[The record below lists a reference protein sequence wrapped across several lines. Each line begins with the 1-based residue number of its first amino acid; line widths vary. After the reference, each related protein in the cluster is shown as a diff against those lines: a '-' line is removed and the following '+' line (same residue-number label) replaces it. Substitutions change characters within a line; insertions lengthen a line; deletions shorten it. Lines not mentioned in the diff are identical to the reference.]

1 MSDND
6 EIQKSV
12 IRKAV
17 EISPIPNFVYE
28 KPLVSIDENGE
39 PQVIYRANG
48 NKIPIKKLPLLY
60 VGGYDDKD
68 NLISYQPLD
77 MVNEFLLSKAI
88 DDGVL
93 ELGTD
98 AQGLAHYFSFVL
110 DKQAEWDAEYDQ
122 EDFDPLYD
130 DPRPEWSAFPRNKQE
145 RLTYQYRDGIKQLA
159 IDGVLAKTTARQ
171 YMSSVV
177 GFYKHCL
184 RQGIRFNNPPFQFE
198 TVNIHYEASASSM
211 KAYQRKQVHTT
222 DMRIKFAKSSR
233 SGGTNLSNLRRD
245 LKPFTNNEWKI
256 LQTILMKSRRVVRHG
271 DNNKLHSLPIEF
283 CLHPM
288 ICRNTGLRR
297 EEAASLH
304 LGQIVNPETMIQG
317 GKEVFKKPVMD
328 LGVGDKY
335 QSLTK
340 TAEGFAEKNKS
351 RITIIPATL
360 MKMLYDYS
368 QSDRYQKRFEKFK
381 AWCKEQAESGNTH
394 YFEGDDA
401 INPELEYLFITQ
413 SGKPMFTR
421 LQDFTGRWVE
431 IRNTANLTQGLD
443 QPIVGS
449 LHNLRSTFAVNIFR
463 HLINK
468 KNEYGNPSITPDE
481 ALDRVSALLG
491 HEDRATTMEYLKIA
505 QDMPSADEIYEDVL
519 GYIGAFDDLEVAL

>member
-1 MSDND
+1 MRFGMSDND

-297 EEAASLH
+297 E
-304 LGQIVNPETMIQG
+304 
-317 GKEVFKKPVMD
+317 
-328 LGVGDKY
+328 
-335 QSLTK
+335 
-340 TAEGFAEKNKS
+340 
-351 RITIIPATL
+351 
-360 MKMLYDYS
+360 
-368 QSDRYQKRFEKFK
+368 
-381 AWCKEQAESGNTH
+381 
-394 YFEGDDA
+394 
-401 INPELEYLFITQ
+401 
-413 SGKPMFTR
+413 
-421 LQDFTGRWVE
+421 
-431 IRNTANLTQGLD
+431 
-443 QPIVGS
+443 
-449 LHNLRSTFAVNIFR
+449 
-463 HLINK
+463 
-468 KNEYGNPSITPDE
+468 
-481 ALDRVSALLG
+481 
-491 HEDRATTMEYLKIA
+491 
-505 QDMPSADEIYEDVL
+505 
-519 GYIGAFDDLEVAL
+519 

>member
-1 MSDND
+1 MRLGLGTSYQ
-6 EIQKSV
+6 I
-12 IRKAV
+12 
-17 EISPIPNFVYE
+17 EISSIPNFVYE
-28 KPLVSIDENGE
+28 KPLVSVNENDECH
-39 PQVIYRANG
+39 ITYRLNG

-60 VGGYDDKD
+60 IAGYDEKD

-98 AQGLAHYFSFVL
+98 AQGIAHYFSFVL
-110 DKQAEWDAEYDQ
+110 DKQAEWDAEYD
-122 EDFDPLYD
+122 EGNFDPIYD
-130 DPRPEWSAFPRNKQE
+130 DPRPEWNVFPRNKQK

-159 IDGVLAKTTARQ
+159 IKGILAKTTVRQ

-177 GFYKHCL
+177 SFYKHCL
-184 RQGIRFNNPPFQFE
+184 RQGISFNHPPFQFE
-198 TVNIHYEASASSM
+198 IVNIQLEASAASM
-211 KAYQRKQVHTT
+211 KAYQSKQVHTT
-222 DMRIKFAKSSR
+222 DMRIKFSKSSR
-233 SGGTNLSNLRRD
+233 SGGTALTNLRRD
-245 LKPFTNNEWKI
+245 LKPFTNNEWNILQKI
-256 LQTILMKSRRVVRHG
+256 LMRSRRVVRHG

-304 LGQIVNPETMIQG
+304 LGQIVNPETMIQD

-335 QSLTK
+335 LSLTK
-340 TAEGFAEKNKS
+340 TAEGFAERNKS
-351 RITIIPATL
+351 RVTIIPAAL
-360 MKMLYDYS
+360 MKILYDYS
-368 QSDRYQKRFEKFK
+368 QSDRYQKRLKKFK
-381 AWCKEQAESGNTH
+381 AWCKEQAKADNMH
-394 YFEGDDA
+394 FFEGDDA
-401 INPELEYLFITQ
+401 INPQLEYLFITQ
-413 SGKPMFTR
+413 SGKPMFIR

-431 IRNTANLTQGLD
+431 IRNTANLTQGLEH
-443 QPIVGS
+443 PIVGS

-463 HLINK
+463 HLLSK
-468 KNEYGNPSITPDE
+468 KDEYGNPLIKADE

-491 HEDRATTMEYLKIA
+491 HEDRVTTIEYLKIS
-505 QDMPSADEIYEDVL
+505 QDMPSADEIYENVL
-519 GYIGAFDDLEVAL
+519 DYIGAFDDLEVVL

>member
-1 MSDND
+1 MLDSDEN
-6 EIQKSV
+6 QKKI
-12 IRKAV
+12 IRKEV
-17 EISPIPNFVYE
+17 EISTISNFVYE

-39 PQVIYRANG
+39 PQITYRANG

-60 VGGYDDKD
+60 IVGYDGKD
-68 NLISYQPLD
+68 NLISYQPLE

-110 DKQAEWDAEYDQ
+110 DKQAEWDAEYDE
-122 EDFDPLYD
+122 EDFDPLYN

-198 TVNIHYEASASSM
+198 TVNIHFEASASSM

-222 DMRIKFAKSSR
+222 DMRIKFSKSSR

-245 LKPFTNNEWKI
+245 LKPFTNNEWNI

-304 LGQIVNPETMIQG
+304 LGQIVNPETMIQD

-328 LGVGDKY
+328 FGVGDKY

-340 TAEGFAEKNKS
+340 TAKGFAEKNKS
-351 RITIIPATL
+351 RVTIIPAAL

-368 QSDRYQKRFEKFK
+368 QSDRYQKRLKKFK
-381 AWCKEQAESGNTH
+381 AWCNEQVEAGNMH
-394 YFEGDDA
+394 FFEGDDA
-401 INPELEYLFITQ
+401 INPELDYLFITQ

-443 QPIVGS
+443 HPIVGS
-449 LHNLRSTFAVNIFR
+449 IHNLRSTFAVNIFR
-463 HLINK
+463 HLLNK
-468 KNEYGNPSITPDE
+468 KNDYGNPSITPDE

-491 HEDRATTMEYLKIA
+491 HEDRTTTIEYLKIA
-505 QDMPSADEIYEDVL
+505 QDMPSADEIYEGVL
-519 GYIGAFDDLEVAL
+519 DYIGAFDDLEVAL